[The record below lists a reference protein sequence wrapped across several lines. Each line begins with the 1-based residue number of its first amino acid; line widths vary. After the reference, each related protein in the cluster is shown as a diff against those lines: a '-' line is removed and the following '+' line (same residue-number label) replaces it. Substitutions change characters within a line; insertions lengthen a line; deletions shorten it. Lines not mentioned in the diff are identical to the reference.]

1 MKNRRFPY
9 GYEMQNG
16 VIVICSTE
24 ESNVKW
30 IFDEYIGGRNLKDIA
45 ECLTKNNIEYLNGNC
60 NWNKS
65 RIKRIIED
73 VRYIGNDIYTAII
86 PKSIYEKAN
95 SIKTDRRTYTSSTV
109 TAESKE
115 ITSKVICGECGGKLI
130 HRTDNTQKHSEKWY
144 CNSESC
150 KYGIPLS
157 IDELKIQ
164 ITEIL
169 NTAIANPMC
178 IEPSQSEKPYEPT
191 TETIKAENEIE
202 RNLETLDFDKTQ
214 VQNMILQC
222 AAAKYA
228 ECKATKHITDRL
240 TAEFE
245 KALPQN
251 EFNYDLFD
259 RTVESVIINQNK
271 TVLLKLKNGKIIG
284 KESRI
289 YDATAE
295 NGQSDTAQAGI
306 QR

>member
-16 VIVICSTE
+16 VIVICPTE

-30 IFDEYIGGRNLKDIA
+30 IFDEYIDGRNLKDIA
-45 ECLTKNNIEYLNGNC
+45 DSLAKREIEYFNGNC

-115 ITSKVICGECGGKLI
+115 ITSKAICGDCGGKLI
-130 HRTDNTQKHSEKWY
+130 HRTDNKQKHSEKWY
-144 CNSESC
+144 CSSENC
-150 KYGIPLS
+150 KYSIPLS
-157 IDELKIQ
+157 IIELKNE

-169 NTAIANPMC
+169 NTAMSNPIC
-178 IEPSQSEKPYEPT
+178 VELYQTEKPYEPT
-191 TETIKAENEIE
+191 TEIIKAENEIE
-202 RNLETLDFDKTQ
+202 RNLESLNFDKTQ

-228 ECKATKHITDRL
+228 EYKTTKHITQRL
-240 TAEFE
+240 VAEFE
-245 KALPQN
+245 KAAPQA

-259 RTVESVIINQNK
+259 RTVESVIINKNK
-271 TVLLKLKNGKIIG
+271 TVLLKLKNGKIMG
-284 KESRI
+284 KESRV